1 MGMIA
6 HNRAEWDDIGDQNR
20 SAADKCMIADPAEL
34 MHGDRAS
41 EPDLLA
47 NRHVPANMRI
57 VRDDALIPQ
66 HAIMRRVGMRH
77 EQTVCANLGQTAMF
91 WRPCVE
97 GCMLP
102 HNGARANL

>member
-57 VRDDALIPQ
+57 VCDHALISQ
-66 HAIMRRVGMRH
+66 YTIMRGMRMRH
-77 EQTVCANLGQTAMF
+77 EEAVRAHFCEAAM
-91 WRPCVE
+91 R
-97 GCMLP
+97 G
-102 HNGARANL
+102 